1 MRGCTRQPFC
11 PDGGL
16 QGRELPEEQVRV
28 ARDLP
33 QPTLDPEHRRF
44 RAMSRSLL
52 TAVLL
57 LSLCGCDAS
66 GTDRSA
72 CFVDEPV
79 LSIGTGDEE
88 WVELAEGDPVTMAH
102 GPQGGWHILGSARVD
117 NTDQVVSIDYS
128 VAVESTGEVVA
139 DNSYRVALVLDEECS
154 GYFPGMYAYLHVEDI
169 AQGEEDTPPELLA
182 DQDLVLRMEVVDTA
196 ERSIAGDLTV
206 VAVRDP
212 VDLVENE

>member
-1 MRGCTRQPFC
+1 MRGCTGQHC
-11 PDGGL
+11 
-16 QGRELPEEQVRV
+16 
-28 ARDLP
+28 
-33 QPTLDPEHRRF
+33 RF
-44 RAMSRSLL
+44 TAMSRSLV

-57 LSLCGCDAS
+57 LSLCGCDGL

-88 WVELAEGDPVTMAH
+88 WVELAEEDPVTMAH
-102 GPQGGWHILGSARVD
+102 GPQGGWHILGSVRVD

-128 VAVESTGEVVA
+128 VTIKSSGEMVA

-154 GYFPGMYAYLHVEDI
+154 GYFLGMYAYLHVEDI
-169 AQGEEDTPPELLA
+169 AQGEDDTPPELLA
-182 DQDLVLRMEVVDTA
+182 DQELVLRMEIVDTA
-196 ERSIAGDLTV
+196 ERSVAGDLTV

-212 VDLVENE
+212 VDLVGNE